1 MTPEPI
7 PPPFPVV
14 TFTCTT
20 AGFTFAITA
29 SRTASILLLLSAGT
43 VAVGAVLGS
52 NVPTLLVPEA
62 ALVLPNCQP
71 ANRPTP
77 KMTASSTTRS
87 RMAPARAPRR
97 QRERRMRSRWR
108 QSAHPG
114 ADCTHDRGMLRPRR
128 SLADRLGDPDEV
140 ALAVEEERAPFAGRQ
155 FERCFECFCD
165 LVPALR
171 CHRLIETSIIR

>member
-1 MTPEPI
+1 PRRSIMTPEPI

-62 ALVLPNCQP
+62 VLVLPNCQP

-87 RMAPARAPRR
+87 MIAPARAP
-97 QRERRMRSRWR
+97 
-108 QSAHPG
+108 
-114 ADCTHDRGMLRPRR
+114 
-128 SLADRLGDPDEV
+128 PDERLV
-140 ALAVEEERAPFAGRQ
+140 ALGGVMGESG
-155 FERCFECFCD
+155 
-165 LVPALR
+165 
-171 CHRLIETSIIR
+171 